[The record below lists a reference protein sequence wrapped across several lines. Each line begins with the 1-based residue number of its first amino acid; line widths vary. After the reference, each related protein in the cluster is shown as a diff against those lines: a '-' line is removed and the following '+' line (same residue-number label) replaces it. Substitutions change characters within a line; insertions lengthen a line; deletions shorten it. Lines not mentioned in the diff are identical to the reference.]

1 MPKTRKEYTDA
12 YRKVMEKNFRA
23 KKILVCGIGHDE
35 YNKISACEIAKEI
48 WKALQIAHE
57 GTTQESKV
65 NAITEAKDLQEL
77 TIDELVGNLI
87 TYEMKRK
94 IDSERREPK
103 KEKNLVLKAK
113 SNDSSEEDNDMT
125 YLTKRF
131 QKMVRRNGGIL
142 KRGNSNK
149 TKNYDLCHKCGKP
162 GHFIKDCPLLK
173 QEHSKYNPKKAAKRN
188 PVPDKHF
195 KRKRCAN
202 NVVKQ
207 ALAALGDSSSG
218 SEDEIDAGDSSMME
232 IESEENEY
240 DSIFSLMA
248 QSDDDE
254 DDDNSEVN
262 FRDVQRNLKSYSPK
276 KLMSLAKH
284 ERDDLVVVVI
294 DHKETIENFSKEK
307 EALVKRVIEFE
318 EERDNLL
325 VVIADLSETIE
336 GLGTESKPEN
346 SGKGKEVA
354 SEAHIRLE
362 NELKAVRAN
371 LCVETK
377 KNKHLQ
383 TELERGTVKVSS
395 QQWFM
400 DSGCSKHMTRNTMD
414 FLSLKS
420 LQEGSVSFDNGKK
433 GDILGVENGDLSCL
447 KAVDD
452 DVELWHRR
460 LGHASFSLMN
470 KLIQKDLVRGLPM
483 SKFKVQKVCD
493 ACARGKHVKSSF
505 KSKKDVST
513 SKPLDFLYM
522 DLCGPMRVQSR
533 GGKRYIFV
541 IVDDYSSFTWTLFLR
556 TKNETFEVFVAF
568 VKKIQVKIESR
579 VACIRSDHGT
589 EFVNAKFDEL
599 CNENGITHN
608 FSASRTPQQNGVVE
622 RKNRTLEE
630 METQADSPKNIGCKC
645 YVLNNGNDP
654 LGKFDAKSDEGIFL
668 GYSSQSKAYKIYN
681 KRTQCVEESVH
692 VIFDE
697 SYPSCEKSTKDDQ
710 DGEPLLVPG
719 EGIDMTNGK
728 ADMMSQVK
736 EPSGD
741 NAASSSRE
749 PGTSI
754 TTTEA
759 EERVVDAVH
768 GTPQV
773 PERITQGNQL
783 DIPNSSTNEPQMP
796 NWKHKSSHPLD
807 NIITPLDF
815 GVQTRSKAGNS
826 LAFSA
831 FLSQREPKNI
841 KKALKDTHWIT
852 SIQDELHQF
861 KRNNV
866 YVDDI
871 IFGATADSL
880 CEEFA
885 KLIGSEFEI
894 SMMGELNFFLG
905 IQESTSGLAHFL
917 GSCLISWGTMK
928 QNSVALSIVEAEY
941 VATSSCCGQLLWIKQ
956 QLEDFGVFNNCVP
969 LLCDNTST
977 VNMTKNPIQHKRT
990 KHIDVR
996 YHFLR
1001 DNVEKG
1007 LICMKF
1013 CNTEDQIIDIFMKAL
1028 SREHFERNRV
1038 NLGLLKPNLEPD
1050 SPLVGYEN
1058 HLQVNTHDDYRS
1070 CRCIAWVIKED

>member
-1 MPKTRKEYTDA
+1 
-12 YRKVMEKNFRA
+12 
-23 KKILVCGIGHDE
+23 
-35 YNKISACEIAKEI
+35 
-48 WKALQIAHE
+48 
-57 GTTQESKV
+57 
-65 NAITEAKDLQEL
+65 
-77 TIDELVGNLI
+77 
-87 TYEMKRK
+87 
-94 IDSERREPK
+94 
-103 KEKNLVLKAK
+103 
-113 SNDSSEEDNDMT
+113 MT

-254 DDDNSEVN
+254 DDDN
-262 FRDVQRNLKSYSPK
+262 
-276 KLMSLAKH
+276 KH

-433 GDILGVENGDLSCL
+433 GDILGICDKGNKVEFLSKICTVTNL
-447 KAVDD
+447 VTGKV
-452 DVELWHRR
+452 
-460 LGHASFSLMN
+460 
-470 KLIQKDLVRGLPM
+470 KDLVRGLPM

-599 CNENGITHN
+599 
-608 FSASRTPQQNGVVE
+608 F
-622 RKNRTLEE
+622 
-630 METQADSPKNIGCKC
+630 
-645 YVLNNGNDP
+645 
-654 LGKFDAKSDEGIFL
+654 
-668 GYSSQSKAYKIYN
+668 
-681 KRTQCVEESVH
+681 
-692 VIFDE
+692 
-697 SYPSCEKSTKDDQ
+697 
-710 DGEPLLVPG
+710 PG